1 MHARENKPYAQQQ
14 MLFCCSFYEEKWTG
28 GMIRLRKFYV
38 ILLERASWH
47 LNSKS
52 MKSNAACAGRKTP
65 LTSLEGK
72 TVSKPFSLAATT
84 SPAPLERHS
93 LWSHKYQTFYNLNYT
108 DIFLFSSTGLLPLRR
123 SRPPSRCQALL
134 CTTTAA
140 FKRPR
145 FRAAAATAL
154 IGPAVG
160 GAQV

>member
-14 MLFCCSFYEEKWTG
+14 MLFCCCFYREWKK
-28 GMIRLRKFYV
+28 MIQLSNFYV
-38 ILLERASWH
+38 ILLERASRH
-47 LNSKS
+47 LNSS
-52 MKSNAACAGRKTP
+52 QMQHVLWRKTL

-72 TVSKPFSLAATT
+72 TVSKRFSLAALT
-84 SPAPLERHS
+84 SLAPQERHS

-108 DIFLFSSTGLLPLRR
+108 DIFLFSSTGQLPLRR

-145 FRAAAATAL
+145 FSAEAAAAL
-154 IGPAVG
+154 MGPAVG